1 MIITQ
6 ADMCCPVWLAA
17 GIFSDIKRCLHAGL
31 TLKDAPDEQA
41 CQQQF
46 ESMGTEHS

>member
-6 ADMCCPVWLAA
+6 ADMCCHVRLAA
-17 GIFSDIKRCLHAGL
+17 GIFSDIKRCLHAGP
-31 TLKDAPDEQA
+31 TLDAPDEQA

-46 ESMGTEHS
+46 GSMGTEHS